1 MVMTASTEVPIRR
14 KTQDFL
20 MGLPILIILAIL
32 ANLLSKWNPVIEFV
46 LWAIAL
52 GLLIGNTVPIPER
65 FKRAFK
71 TELFIKT
78 GLVLLGARINFWVI
92 ASIGVK
98 GLIQSLLVVITVFF
112 VAYYAT
118 LRLGLGKKFAAVLST
133 AVSVCG
139 VSAAIAAAYSVMAER
154 KELTYVVTLVVL
166 FAAPSL
172 VVFPYFGK
180 LLALPDA
187 VAGAWIGGNIDTTP
201 AVVASGAIFSEA
213 AMEVATIVK
222 FAQNALIGVVAFALA
237 CYYVLV
243 LEKKKGERPSIRVIW
258 DRFPKF
264 VLGFLIVSILSTMG
278 VFTSTQ
284 ISTMKN
290 LYKWLFALTFVSIG
304 LETPL
309 REFRKIGGKPVL
321 AYLIATLYNVALTYC
336 TAWLLFGGILL

>member
-1 MVMTASTEVPIRR
+1 
-14 KTQDFL
+14 
-20 MGLPILIILAIL
+20 
-32 ANLLSKWNPVIEFV
+32 
-46 LWAIAL
+46 
-52 GLLIGNTVPIPER
+52 
-65 FKRAFK
+65 
-71 TELFIKT
+71 
-78 GLVLLGARINFWVI
+78 
-92 ASIGVK
+92 
-98 GLIQSLLVVITVFF
+98 
-112 VAYYAT
+112 
-118 LRLGLGKKFAAVLST
+118 
-133 AVSVCG
+133 
-139 VSAAIAAAYSVMAER
+139 
-154 KELTYVVTLVVL
+154 
-166 FAAPSL
+166 
-172 VVFPYFGK
+172 
-180 LLALPDA
+180 
-187 VAGAWIGGNIDTTP
+187 GGNIDTTP